1 MKESTRWETGG
12 NMDRGKEGERER
24 ERERDQGEV
33 RHRQADRQE
42 VPF

>member
-1 MKESTRWETGG
+1 MGQREGG
-12 NMDRGKEGERER
+12 GERERER

>member
-1 MKESTRWETGG
+1 
-12 NMDRGKEGERER
+12 MDRGKEGERER

-42 VPF
+42 VPI